1 MSGEEH
7 VVGLHRGADE
17 ETRQGN
23 NGQAE
28 AAGEILVREG
38 VGVVV
43 LCKDVEEASVDGGLD
58 EVEFRDVGVLHPVD
72 KHFGA
77 EHEKKGAHY
86 LAGPEGEDGER
97 LREDGGADERSGVVV
112 AQAKA
117 AGFNDVARGDDRE
130 HEPEL
135 EAFDDVGAR

>member
-1 MSGEEH
+1 M
-7 VVGLHRGADE
+7 VCLHRGADE

-43 LCKDVEEASVDGGLD
+43 LCKDVEEASVDGRLD
-58 EVEFRDVGVLHPVD
+58 EVEFRDVGVLDPVD

-77 EHEKKGAHY
+77 ENEKKGAHD

-97 LREDGGADERSGVVV
+97 FGEDAGGADERIGVVV
-112 AQAKA
+112 AEAEA
-117 AGFNDVARGDDRE
+117 TGLDDVAGGDDCE

-135 EAFDDVGAR
+135 EAFDDVGAG